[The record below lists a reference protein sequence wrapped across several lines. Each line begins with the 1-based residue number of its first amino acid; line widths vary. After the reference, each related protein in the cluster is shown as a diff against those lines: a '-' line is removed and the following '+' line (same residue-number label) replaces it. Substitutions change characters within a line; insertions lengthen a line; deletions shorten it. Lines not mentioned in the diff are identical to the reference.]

1 MKTETI
7 EEKLY
12 TLKFKA
18 DTESHLIVDKM
29 DKCVECGDK
38 WGRPCLFFCPANVYE
53 WEEGKQ
59 ELAVRFEGC
68 VECGSCRIACPE
80 YNIQWRYPKGGF
92 GVTHR
97 LG

>member
-1 MKTETI
+1 MTRETI
-7 EEKLY
+7 EQKLY

-18 DTESHLIVDKM
+18 DQESHLVVKDM
-29 DKCVECGDK
+29 QKCQECGDK
-38 WGRPCLFFCPANVYE
+38 WGRPCETFCPANVYE
-53 WEEGKQ
+53 WQVDTQ

-80 YNIQWRYPKGGF
+80 YNIAWRYPKGGF